1 MPDLIL
7 EQPRKV
13 TVVESIVEQIVRQ
26 IQAGRLKP
34 GDKLPSER
42 QLIDMLNVG
51 RSSIREALQGLAAIG
66 VVESRAG
73 QGSFISQNV
82 HLLMPD
88 IENPALPSSLQRDM
102 RLKLVEARRMVEVD
116 TVEVAAQRATEE
128 GIARLRELF
137 ELYRDAIER
146 RAFAQAAKANYD
158 FHMELAL
165 MTQNP
170 FLAPL
175 LEHLLRTVPP
185 SLRESEFVLL
195 AELTVDEILRG
206 EIDLH
211 RRILDA
217 IAAHD
222 SVAARGAMEA
232 HMCFEEDIVRRAFA
246 HAAPPA
252 SASSASSP

>member
-42 QLIDMLNVG
+42 QLIEMLNVG

-88 IENPALPSSLQRDM
+88 IENPALSASLQREM
-102 RLKLVEARRMVEVD
+102 RMKLVEARRMIEVD
-116 TVEVAAQRATEE
+116 IVVLAAQRSTDE
-128 GIARLRELF
+128 GCAKLRELF
-137 ELYRDAIER
+137 ELYRSSMESHS
-146 RAFAQAAKANYD
+146 FAQAAKANYD
-158 FHMELAL
+158 FHITLAQ

-170 FLAPL
+170 FVAPVIDN
-175 LEHLLRTVPP
+175 LLRTVPM
-185 SLRESEFVLL
+185 SLRESEFTLL
-195 AELTVDEILRG
+195 ADMIDEIVATEVQLHQ
-206 EIDLH
+206 DL
-211 RRILDA
+211 LNA
-217 IAAHD
+217 VEAHD
-222 SVAARGAMEA
+222 SQAAEAAMLA
-232 HMCFEEDIVRRAFA
+232 HMRFEEENVRRAFA
-246 HAAPPA
+246 GII
-252 SASSASSP
+252 SD

>member
-42 QLIDMLNVG
+42 QLIEMLNVG

-88 IENPALPSSLQRDM
+88 IENPALPASLQREM
-102 RLKLVEARRMVEVD
+102 RLKLIEARCMVEVD
-116 TVEVAAQRATEE
+116 IVGFAAQRATEE
-128 GIARLRELF
+128 GTARLRELF
-137 ELYRDAIER
+137 DLYCEAIER
-146 RAFAQAAKANYD
+146 RAFTQASKMNYD
-158 FHMELAL
+158 FHLAL
-165 MTQNP
+165 AQMAQNP
-170 FLAPL
+170 FVAPMID
-175 LEHLLRTVPP
+175 HLLRTVPF
-185 SLRESEFVLL
+185 SLRESEFMLL
-195 AELTVDEILRG
+195 ADLTVSEIVASEVRV
-206 EIDLH
+206 H
-211 RRILDA
+211 RRIVEA
-217 IAAHD
+217 VAAHD
-222 SVAARGAMEA
+222 PEAAREAMMA
-232 HMCFEEDIVRRAFA
+232 HMRLEEDIVRRAFA
-246 HAAPPA
+246 GVTSA
-252 SASSASSP
+252 SA

>member
-1 MPDLIL
+1 MPELIL

-88 IENPALPSSLQRDM
+88 IENPALPASLQRDM
-102 RLKLVEARRMVEVD
+102 RMKLIEARRMVEVD
-116 TVEVAAQRATEE
+116 IVALAAQRATAE
-128 GIARLRELF
+128 GVARLSELL

-146 RAFAQAAKANYD
+146 HSFTLAAKTN
-158 FHMELAL
+158 
-165 MTQNP
+165 
-170 FLAPL
+170 
-175 LEHLLRTVPP
+175 
-185 SLRESEFVLL
+185 
-195 AELTVDEILRG
+195 
-206 EIDLH
+206 
-211 RRILDA
+211 
-217 IAAHD
+217 
-222 SVAARGAMEA
+222 
-232 HMCFEEDIVRRAFA
+232 
-246 HAAPPA
+246 
-252 SASSASSP
+252 